1 LPTLERNGLE
11 FLFLFKLKNSSNSSS
26 SSSPIAISYAG
37 SPYTFT
43 QSIQINTITPTI
55 SGSITSCLAN
65 PALPTGLSIDNT
77 TCAISGT
84 PTTMQATTIYTITA
98 SNASTSVSTT
108 ISITVSANAPANLVY
123 AGSPFSFSQNI
134 AITNETPT
142 ITGTPSS
149 CSSSPSLP
157 AGLILSSSCVLSGTP
172 TTIQAATTY
181 TISASNS
188 FGSTSATISIAIN
201 SGFFQFSFVAGSL
214 VETGGSGLTLAAV
227 GAPTL
232 ANGKDGDTN
241 GSYKFDG
248 SSQYLTIANPAGL
261 PTSSSARTYC
271 AWVNPTATPN
281 NSVILSQGTASTD
294 NAMGLTLNA
303 TYPSTDVSF
312 WSWGTTG
319 YATYTPKINTWQ
331 HICGT
336 LSGTT
341 ASIYVDGKQIGTG
354 TLPTVNTTLAVL
366 NVGANVN
373 FSNKFTGKIDDV
385 RIYNYALTAAQIRQ
399 IAVQVPTNLLAR
411 YDFNGNPADASGNGN
426 SLTSSGTPAL
436 TKDRNGT
443 TTSAYT
449 LNGATKFLTS
459 VPVTTSVA
467 GNVTL
472 SAWFRPT
479 AFNAG
484 LNYIVVNGT
493 GSDGYGILI
502 DAGAGNVLKGI
513 LGGAAYI
520 PSTVAPPLNVW
531 SHIALIATGTNWDLR
546 LNGVSIATLAATTPV
561 TPTTATYIGA
571 DAVTGYFT
579 GDIDDVRIYNAALTN
594 AEISA
599 LSGYHPMQVST
610 WTTTPATSSLKI
622 HFQADSLSNLANGN
636 NVASWNDNSGNLNHV
651 TAVNPPTF
659 AASGLNAKPSVSFS
673 SVSNQHL
680 IRAGSSGLTGSNY
693 AIFSVF
699 NPTLVVSS
707 SHGIISIASGCNS
720 YEKEQ
725 MIVWMPGPVHHI
737 AEAGLCNII
746 SVPGSSDPLVSG
758 NSYIDS
764 FTYQISNT
772 ANLYL
777 NGKTVASVATPATA
791 FSSADYDITVG
802 QRRAQGA
809 ATAFN
814 GQIAEVIYFDGAFT
828 SVNRTVVECYLSSKY
843 NIPLDPGVNCP

>member
-1 LPTLERNGLE
+1 LPTIERNGLE
-11 FLFLFKLKNSSNSSS
+11 FLFLFKSTNKLTSSS
-26 SSSPIAISYAG
+26 TPLTISYSG

-43 QSIQINTITPTI
+43 QSIPINTITPTT
-55 SGSITSCLAN
+55 SGSIISCSATPSL
-65 PALPTGLSIDNT
+65 PAGLSLDNAS
-77 TCAISGT
+77 CAISGT
-84 PTTMQATTIYTITA
+84 PTTIQAATIYAITA
-98 SNASTSVSTT
+98 SNISTSASTN

-149 CSSSPSLP
+149 CSSSPTLP

-172 TTIQAATTY
+172 TTIQSTTTY
-181 TISASNS
+181 TITASNS

-201 SGFFQFSFVAGSL
+201 SGLFQFSFAAGSL

-248 SSQYLTIANPAGL
+248 SSQYLSIANPAGL
-261 PTSSSARTYC
+261 PTTSSSRTYC
-271 AWVNPTATPN
+271 AWVNPTANPN

-312 WSWGTTG
+312 WSLGTTVS
-319 YATYTPKINTWQ
+319 ATYTPKINTWQ
-331 HICGT
+331 HICGM

-354 TLPTVNTTLAVL
+354 TLPTVNTTLAL
-366 NVGANVN
+366 FNVGANVN

-385 RIYNYALTAAQIRQ
+385 RIYNYALTATQIRQ

-443 TTSAYT
+443 ATSAYT

-459 VPVTTSVA
+459 TPVTTSVA

-479 AFNAG
+479 TFNAG

-513 LGGAAYI
+513 LGGVAYI
-520 PSTVAPPLNVW
+520 SSTVAPPLNVW
-531 SHIALIATGTNWDLR
+531 SHISLRATGTNWDLR
-546 LNGVSIATLAATTPV
+546 LNGVSIALLASTTPV
-561 TPTTATYIGA
+561 TPTTGTYIGS
-571 DAVTGYFT
+571 DANTGYFT
-579 GDIDDVRIYNAALTN
+579 GDIDDVRIYNAALTD
-594 AEISA
+594 AEIST

-610 WTTTPATSSLKI
+610 WTTTPASSSLKI
-622 HFQADSLSNLANGN
+622 HFQADSLSNLPNGN
-636 NVASWNDNSGNLNHV
+636 PVANWNDNSGNANHV
-651 TAVNPPTF
+651 GGGISPTYS
-659 AASGLNAKPSVSFS
+659 AAGLNSKPTVSFVS
-673 SVSNQHL
+673 ASNQYL
-680 IRAGSSGLTGSNY
+680 TKVGSTGLSGSNY
-693 AIFSVF
+693 SIFSVF
-699 NPTLVVSS
+699 NPTLVATTSM
-707 SHGIISIASGCNS
+707 GILSIASGCNS
-720 YEKEQ
+720 YDKEQ
-725 MIVWMPGPVHHI
+725 MLVWIGPDHI
-737 AEAGLCNII
+737 AEAGICNNL
-746 SVPGSSDPLVSG
+746 SVPGSSDPIVSG
-758 NSYIDS
+758 KSYIDS
-764 FTYQISNT
+764 FTYQISST

-777 NGKTVASVATPATA
+777 NGKTVASVATNATG
-791 FSSADYDITVG
+791 FSSTDYNIAVG
-802 QRRAQGA
+802 QRMAQGA

-814 GQIAEVIYFDGAFT
+814 GSISEVIYFDGAL
-828 SVNRTVVECYLSSKY
+828 SNANRITMECYLSSKY
-843 NIPLDPGVNCP
+843 NIPLDPAVSCP